1 MKKYAYFLLIF
12 MVALFAAIGSEFK
25 ESGTV
30 AKYLSSIDGSDSAR
44 VAKWDINAV
53 DEKGESIIMVTESR
67 NVPNGEGSWYF
78 QISNN
83 SEVNAKISETSKIK
97 IRLDSDQLSEI
108 YKVGEHYWDFITVSK
123 NGATTII
130 DNPINFKL
138 ELYSGEI
145 TYKVNTAFT
154 FNEVNYAVNS
164 IITVSTYNNILDKN
178 SALLENLTPIYPSST
193 PVVVFDTNINEN
205 DDIKLIYGEEGDDL
219 NKIRYL
225 EATVDV
231 DALELDMTDTYTYKL
246 SWNVSTE
253 GSGNGEGSVS
263 NAYFVYSSYTS
274 ASNNVKTTY
283 DYFEYLIYLSSLN
296 GEPSFT
302 YGDKLYRYSKL
313 TEEQINIIKNI
324 STNAGHTY
332 NIVEHQN
339 LLEYERFLE
348 NKKNFEANLGYL
360 EMGLKVSIHFE
371 LNVEQV
377 D

>member
-44 VAKWDINAV
+44 VAKWDISAV
-53 DEKGESIIMVTESR
+53 DEKGESIIMVAESR

-78 QISNN
+78 QISND

-108 YKVGEHYWDFITVSK
+108 YKLGEHYWDFITVTS
-123 NGATTII
+123 GGTTTIL

-145 TYKVNTAFT
+145 RYKVNTAFT
-154 FNEVNYAVNS
+154 FNEVNYAVDSTIN
-164 IITVSTYNNILDKN
+164 VSTYNNILDQKE
-178 SALLENLTPIYPSST
+178 SLLENLTPIYPT
-193 PVVVFDTNINEN
+193 GDPVVVFDTNINEN
-205 DDIKLIYGEEGDDL
+205 ADIKLVYGEEGDDL

-231 DALELDMTDTYTYKL
+231 AAVKLDMTKTCTYKL

-253 GSGNGEGSVS
+253 GSGSGSSVS
-263 NAYFVYSSYTS
+263 NEYFVYSSYTS
-274 ASNNVKTTY
+274 ATNNVKTTY

-302 YGDKLYRYSKL
+302 YCDKLYRYSKL
-313 TEEQINIIKNI
+313 TEAQINIIKNT

-339 LLEYERFLE
+339 MLEYERFLE

-360 EMGLKVSIHFE
+360 EMGLKVSIQFE